1 MEPDDA
7 KSMKEEKTDN
17 AIATIDDDVSGGVP
31 VKVEKKNEVLW
42 HFSKKCHCADH
53 LSDDFDMFKVTLMLR
68 PDCCLTNK
76 RLFVGYV

>member
-31 VKVEKKNEVLW
+31 VKVEKKMKYYDTFQKDATALIV
-42 HFSKKCHCADH
+42 SQMT
-53 LSDDFDMFKVTLMLR
+53 SI
-68 PDCCLTNK
+68 CLK
-76 RLFVGYV
+76 